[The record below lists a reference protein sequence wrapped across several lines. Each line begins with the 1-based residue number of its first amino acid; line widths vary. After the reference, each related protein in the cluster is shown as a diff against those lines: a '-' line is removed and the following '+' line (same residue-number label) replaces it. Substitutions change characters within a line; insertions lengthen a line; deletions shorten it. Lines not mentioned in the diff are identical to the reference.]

1 MYLFSHCYMC
11 SFRKPG
17 LVQQMCRLSSIHRK
31 IGRRRR
37 AHFLDGKIIV
47 LQNFSSKLVF
57 SKTINDVPRLK
68 RISYRQRWKLLIL
81 NKSVKNRWRCLRES
95 AQIREQFL
103 GSQRSRRCALYL
115 ASFITLRL
123 TSVIRSYTLQFS
135 GYNPSYLPR
144 ELTANFY
151 RWRASEQ

>member
-1 MYLFSHCYMC
+1 MFYFLTATRAVSA
-11 SFRKPG
+11 S
-17 LVQQMCRLSSIHRK
+17 QDLSSKRVAWARYTEK
-31 IGRRRR
+31 S
-37 AHFLDGKIIV
+37 DGGDVLIFFDERKIIV

-57 SKTINDVPRLK
+57 SKTINDVTRLK

-81 NKSVKNRWRCLRES
+81 NKSVKNRRRCLRES

-144 ELTANFY
+144 AD
-151 RWRASEQ
+151 S